1 VEAGAA
7 PAAIAELVERDLEHL
22 VHPHCPPTQR
32 QRLIV
37 TGGEGCRI
45 WDANGREYL
54 DATGGGLWANLVGL
68 GRAELA
74 EAAARELERTGF
86 FCAFW
91 DFSNEQAIELA
102 ERLVEIA
109 PDSIERAYLTCGG
122 SEGIEVAIKIARM
135 HHHIGGDRDRD
146 WIIGRRQSYHG
157 VGHGGSSATD
167 FDWLRE
173 GQGPPLPHFAQLTP
187 TWPYRVEVDIDG
199 DVTDYLIDE
208 LEQTIGRIGPERV
221 AAFIGEPIMGVGGLL
236 VPPEDYWPRV
246 AGVLRRH
253 GILLILDEVVTGYG
267 RMGEW
272 FASQHYGVEPDIM
285 VTAKGI
291 TSGYFPFGAV
301 LMSEEVGARITGGE
315 HGFPLGYTYTAHVAG
330 SAVALANLEIIE
342 RERLRERA
350 VESGARLRELLEPL
364 RSLPLVGEIRGAG
377 LLAGIELVR
386 DQTSREPIADV
397 HGVTDALR
405 ERHGLIVRAAMN
417 STLVLSPALVI
428 TEAELQ
434 RCVGAIG
441 EVLEG
446 TTPEGEVR

>member
-1 VEAGAA
+1 
-7 PAAIAELVERDLEHL
+7 
-22 VHPHCPPTQR
+22 
-32 QRLIV
+32 
-37 TGGEGCRI
+37 
-45 WDANGREYL
+45 
-54 DATGGGLWANLVGL
+54 
-68 GRAELA
+68 
-74 EAAARELERTGF
+74 
-86 FCAFW
+86 
-91 DFSNEQAIELA
+91 
-102 ERLVEIA
+102 
-109 PDSIERAYLTCGG
+109 
-122 SEGIEVAIKIARM
+122 
-135 HHHIGGDRDRD
+135 
-146 WIIGRRQSYHG
+146 
-157 VGHGGSSATD
+157 
-167 FDWLRE
+167 
-173 GQGPPLPHFAQLTP
+173 
-187 TWPYRVEVDIDG
+187 
-199 DVTDYLIDE
+199 
-208 LEQTIGRIGPERV
+208 
-221 AAFIGEPIMGVGGLL
+221 
-236 VPPEDYWPRV
+236 
-246 AGVLRRH
+246 
-253 GILLILDEVVTGYG
+253 LLILDEVVTGYG

-315 HGFPLGYTYTAHVAG
+315 HGFALGYTYTAHVAG